1 MSFKNALIVMTSNIG
16 STSIIKGRHH
26 SIGGFFTSE
35 DESSSSYAGMKSLVT
50 EELKG
55 YFRPELLNRID
66 EIVVFQPLQKAQV
79 SLVFSFLFEKNYGF
93 DLSQLQLVSN
103 DLHTETSKS
112 KLSLQLY
119 IKLLQF
125 TFS

>member
-26 SIGGFFTSE
+26 SIGGFFSSE
-35 DESSSSYAGMKSLVT
+35 DETSSSYAGMKTLVT

-66 EIVVFQPLQKAQV
+66 EIVVFQPLQKTQV
-79 SLVFSFLFEKNYGF
+79 SLVCSFSFQNNYTVTA
-93 DLSQLQLVSN
+93 L
-103 DLHTETSKS
+103 
-112 KLSLQLY
+112 
-119 IKLLQF
+119 

>member
-1 MSFKNALIVMTSNIG
+1 VSFKNALIVMTSNIG

-26 SIGGFFTSE
+26 SIGFFTSE
-35 DESSSSYAGMKSLVT
+35 DESSSSYAGMKSLVI

-79 SLVFSFLFEKNYGF
+79 SPVCSFLFRNNSG
-93 DLSQLQLVSN
+93 STSLV
-103 DLHTETSKS
+103 
-112 KLSLQLY
+112 
-119 IKLLQF
+119 F
-125 TFS
+125 T

>member
-16 STSIIKGRHH
+16 STSIIKGRHR
-26 SIGGFFTSE
+26 SIGFFTAE
-35 DESSSSYAGMKSLVT
+35 DESSTSYAGMKSLVT

-79 SLVFSFLFEKNYGF
+79 SLVFFIFVKKNY
-93 DLSQLQLVSN
+93 
-103 DLHTETSKS
+103 
-112 KLSLQLY
+112 SLAFL
-119 IKLLQF
+119 I
-125 TFS
+125 FS